1 VIFMS
6 DHPADPAAHPA
17 ADPAAHPAA
26 VPAAPAD
33 LPKAYEPQAIEP
45 RWYDEWMVR
54 GYFHADASAPKAPFA
69 IVIPPPNVTGS
80 LHMGHALGV
89 TIEDIFTR
97 WKRMAAYNAMWLPGT
112 DHAGIATQMV
122 VERELRA
129 KEQKSRHDIGREEFV
144 KRIWTWRET
153 TGDRIL
159 EQLKKLGCS
168 LDWARTKF
176 TMEPGYSAAVMEAFV
191 RLYEEGLIYR
201 AKRLINWCV
210 SCRTAL
216 SDLEVDY
223 DEGVQGELYEFAYP
237 LEDGSG
243 EVVVATTRP
252 ETMLGDT
259 AVAVH
264 PDDPRHQDKIG
275 RTIKHPI
282 TGRIFPIVAD
292 AILVDPKFGTGAVK
306 VTPAHDPN
314 DFETGVRH
322 GLPMISIFD
331 DKGVVTAEGG
341 AFAGLDR
348 FKARKAVKARL
359 AELGL
364 ERGSK
369 PHVHAVGHCQ
379 RCETVVEPMLS
390 TQWFVKMEP
399 LAKPAIEA
407 VEQGKTK
414 FVPESWSKT
423 FFHWMNNIRDWC
435 ISRQLWWGHRIP
447 VWYCAQCREMT
458 VARTTPSACSH
469 CGSTELTQD
478 EDVLDTWFSSW
489 LWPFATLGWPAETR
503 ELKTF
508 YPTTMLDTGYDILF
522 FWVARMMMA
531 GLHFMKKV
539 PFRTVYLHTMVTDE
553 KGDKMSKV
561 KGNTIDPLD
570 VIAKHGADPLR
581 FALAWLTTQAAQ
593 GKNIKFSVG
602 NVEDA
607 RRFANKI
614 WNASRF
620 VLKNLEG
627 FDAERFADRIAD
639 GADRA
644 EFDLPERWILS
655 RVQRAAEEVDKALEE
670 YRISDAAQAVYH
682 FIWDEVC
689 DWYIELA
696 KAALARG
703 DNPDADARWKIQGAL
718 VTALETAMRLLH
730 PFMPFLTE
738 EIWQQLPK
746 PSGAPQS
753 IMITLYPV
761 RDVRFYDDASEAS
774 MALVQKVIVALRTIR
789 ADKNIPSATRVKV
802 LLSVND
808 DYKKTILEGYK
819 TIIAEQG
826 RCSEVRVRR
835 SGSSFSGELSLDRV
849 ATALAGDV
857 EVMVPIEGLVDS
869 GEEKLKLERD
879 RAKLVSDRDYLIKKL
894 ADPRFVERAP
904 PHVLDKDRGKLAE
917 VETALGKL
925 EQALGRLAG

>member
-1 VIFMS
+1 M
-6 DHPADPAAHPA
+6 AE
-17 ADPAAHPAA
+17 
-26 VPAAPAD
+26 
-33 LPKAYEPQAIEP
+33 LPKNYEPASIEA
-45 RWYDEWMVR
+45 RWYAEWTAR

-80 LHMGHALGV
+80 LHMGHALGT

-97 WKRMAAYNAMWLPGT
+97 WRRMAAYNAMWLPGM

-122 VERELRA
+122 VERELKA
-129 KEQKSRHDIGREEFV
+129 KEGKTRHDLGREEFT
-144 KRIWTWRET
+144 KRIWDWRQR
-153 TGDRIL
+153 TGGRIL
-159 EQLKKLGCS
+159 EQLKTMGAS
-168 LDWARTKF
+168 LDWERTNF
-176 TMEPGYSAAVMEAFV
+176 TMDPPYSAAVIEAFV
-191 RLYEEGLIYR
+191 RLHEEGLIYR
-201 AKRLINWCV
+201 AKRLINWCP

-237 LEDGSG
+237 LADGSG
-243 EVVVATTRP
+243 ELIVATTRP

-264 PDDPRHQDKIG
+264 PDDPRHKAKIG
-275 RTIKHPI
+275 KMLDHPI
-282 TGRIFPIVAD
+282 VDRQIPVIAD
-292 AILVDPKFGTGAVK
+292 PILVDPKFGTGAVK

-314 DFETGVRH
+314 DFETGLRH
-322 GLPMISIFD
+322 NLPMISIFD
-331 DKGVVTAEGG
+331 VAGVVNDEGG
-341 AFAGLDR
+341 EFKGLDR

-359 AELGL
+359 AELRL
-364 ERGSK
+364 ERGAK

-414 FVPESWSKT
+414 FVPESWGKT
-423 FFHWMNNIRDWC
+423 FFHWMHNIRDWC

-447 VWYCAQCREMT
+447 VWYCGKCKEMT
-458 VARTTPSACSH
+458 VARTPPNFCGH
-469 CGSTELTQD
+469 CGASESELTQD

-489 LWPFATLGWPAETR
+489 LWPFATLGWPNETR

-508 YPTTMLDTGYDILF
+508 YPTTVLDTGYDILF

-553 KGDKMSKV
+553 KGEKMSKV

-570 VIAKHGADPLR
+570 VIKDHGADALR

-593 GKNIKFSVG
+593 GKNMKFSIA

-614 WNASRF
+614 WNSSRF
-620 VLKNLEG
+620 AQMNLDG
-627 FDAERFADRIAD
+627 YDADRFADQVAD
-639 GADRA
+639 GPDRA

-655 RVQRAAEEVDKALEE
+655 RVQRAAEEVDTALEE
-670 YRISDAAQAVYH
+670 YRIADAAQAAYH
-682 FIWDEVC
+682 FIWNELC

-696 KAALARG
+696 KAGLARAAQSP
-703 DNPDADARWKIQGAL
+703 NPAEARLKIQGAL

-730 PFMPFLTE
+730 PFMPFITE

-746 PSGAPQS
+746 GSGAPQS

-761 RDVRFYDDASEAS
+761 RDVRFYDDASESS
-774 MALVQKVIVALRTIR
+774 MALVQKVIVALRAIR
-789 ADKNIPSATRVKV
+789 GEKNIPGPAKV
-802 LLSVND
+802 MCLLAVTD

-819 TIIAEQG
+819 QLIAEQA

-835 SGSSFSGELSLDRV
+835 SGASFSGEFSLDNI

-857 EVMVPIEGLVDS
+857 EVMVPLDGLVDA
-869 GEEKLKLERD
+869 GAERGKLEKEL
-879 RAKLVSDRDYLIKKL
+879 AKHKKDHEFL
-894 ADPRFVERAP
+894 TKKHSNPTFIERAP
-904 PHVLDKDRGKLAE
+904 LEVLDKDRARMAE
-917 VETALGKL
+917 LKAAIDKIEAALM
-925 EQALGRLAG
+925 RLPPKK

>member
-1 VIFMS
+1 MAER
-6 DHPADPAAHPA
+6 PKNYDP
-17 ADPAAHPAA
+17 
-26 VPAAPAD
+26 
-33 LPKAYEPQAIEP
+33 KEIEP
-45 RWYDEWMVR
+45 RWYAEWMAR
-54 GYFHADASAPKAPFA
+54 GYFHADAAAPKAPFA
-69 IVIPPPNVTGS
+69 MVIPPPNVTGS
-80 LHMGHALGV
+80 LHMGHALGD

-97 WKRMAAYNAMWLPGT
+97 WRRMAAYNAMWLPGT

-122 VERELRA
+122 VERELRETE
-129 KEQKSRHDIGREEFV
+129 KKSRHDIGRAAFV
-144 KRIWTWRET
+144 EKVWEWRHR

-159 EQLKKLGCS
+159 EQLKRLGCS
-168 LDWARTKF
+168 LDWDRTIF
-176 TMEPGYSAAVMEAFV
+176 TMDPQYSTAVVEAFV

-201 AKRLINWCV
+201 ARRLINWCP

-223 DEGVQGELYEFAYP
+223 DEGTQGELYEFAYP
-237 LEDGSG
+237 LADGSG

-264 PDDPRHQDKIG
+264 PDDPRHAAKITKTSG
-275 RTIKHPI
+275 KMVRHPLLP
-282 TGRIFPIVAD
+282 REFPIIAD

-306 VTPAHDPN
+306 VTPAHDIN
-314 DFETGVRH
+314 DFETGQRH
-322 GLPMISIFD
+322 KLPMISIFD
-331 DKGVVTAEGG
+331 DAGVVNAEGG
-341 AFAGLDR
+341 AFAGMDR
-348 FKARKAVKARL
+348 FAARKAVKAKL
-359 AELGL
+359 KELGL
-364 ERGSK
+364 ERGSR

-379 RCETVVEPMLS
+379 RCETIVEPMLS

-423 FFHWMNNIRDWC
+423 FFHWMHNIRDWC

-447 VWYCAQCREMT
+447 AWTCGKCAEIT
-458 VARTTPSACSH
+458 VARAIPAACSK
-469 CGSTELTQD
+469 CGAAQLTQD

-522 FWVARMMMA
+522 FWVARMLMA

-553 KGDKMSKV
+553 HGEKMSKV

-570 VIAKHGADPLR
+570 VIDQHGADALR
-581 FALAWLTTQAAQ
+581 FALAWLTTSAAQ
-593 GKNIKFSVG
+593 GKNIKFSLS

-614 WNASRF
+614 WNARQF
-620 VLKNLEG
+620 ALMNLDG
-627 FDAERFADRIAD
+627 YDPDRFADRIAD
-639 GADRA
+639 GPDRA
-644 EFDLPERWILS
+644 ELDLPERWILS
-655 RVQRAAEEVDKALEE
+655 RVQRVSEEVDAALEE
-670 YRISDAAQAVYH
+670 YRIADAAQAAYH
-682 FIWDEVC
+682 FVWGELC

-696 KAALARG
+696 KAGFQRAG
-703 DNPDADARWKIQGAL
+703 ADAEARSKIQGTL
-718 VTALETAMRLLH
+718 VTVLDTAMRLLH

-746 PSGAPQS
+746 ASGVPQS

-761 RDVRFYDDASEAS
+761 RDVRFHDDASEAS
-774 MALVQKVIVALRTIR
+774 MALVQKIIVAVRSIRTER
-789 ADKNIPSATRVKV
+789 NIPTSARLTV
-802 LLSVND
+802 LLAVTD

-819 TIIAEQG
+819 TIIAEQA
-826 RCSEVRVRR
+826 RCGEVRVRR
-835 SGSSFSGELSLDRV
+835 SGASFSGEFVLSK
-849 ATALAGDV
+849 TAMSMAGDV
-857 EVMVPIEGLVDS
+857 EVMVPLEGLVDPKA
-869 GEEKLKLERD
+869 ELDKLQKEKLKLEKD
-879 RAKLVSDRDYLIKKL
+879 TAYLKRKL
-894 ADPRFVERAP
+894 ADPNFLSRAP
-904 PHVLDKDRGKLAE
+904 LEVLDKDRAKLAE
-917 VETALGKL
+917 LEAALAKIDI
-925 EQALGRLAG
+925 ALGRLK